1 MQLEKMSMWFEV
13 NCSFNGK
20 IGFIEKCKTTKN
32 LFSPR
37 VFLLHAPV
45 PQPDDLDP
53 FHDLL
58 DDRSY
63 TTDVNMPSPKPKFLQ
78 CKETKKDLI
87 T

>member
-1 MQLEKMSMWFEV
+1 MERLDLLKSV
-13 NCSFNGK
+13 K
-20 IGFIEKCKTTKN
+20 PLKN